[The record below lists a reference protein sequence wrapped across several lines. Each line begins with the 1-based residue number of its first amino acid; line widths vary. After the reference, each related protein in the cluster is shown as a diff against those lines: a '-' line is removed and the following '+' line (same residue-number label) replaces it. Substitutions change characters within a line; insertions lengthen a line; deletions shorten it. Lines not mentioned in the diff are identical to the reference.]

1 MFFVQNMNLMCFCG
15 LSRANILL
23 SYYRFPNLFSEALRK
38 SKPTENQLA
47 WQAEGRPK
55 SGRSS
60 VAEVQWIP
68 PSRLWWAASS
78 NAKVASCKCWMPWGE
93 SCQTWEVRMYEWSIT
108 HLRLGGGFLAPTAPH
123 RGKTGV
129 SGLMTPAL
137 VSRGALPARFALVVP
152 CQLLTHVSFG
162 RGGIRHRSFFARMID
177 MDVGAA
183 LEMVARHGL
192 DAPFLRE
199 PPGRCEGKNSLS

>member
-123 RGKTGV
+123 RGKTMCEWTHDSCACF
-129 SGLMTPAL
+129 SGCIAGQVCLSGSMPA
-137 VSRGALPARFALVVP
+137 ADTRFFGTRRYPTQIFLCP
-152 CQLLTHVSFG
+152 YDWHGCG
-162 RGGIRHRSFFARMID
+162 RGVGNGGKAWSGRTVSERTAR
-177 MDVGAA
+177 
-183 LEMVARHGL
+183 
-192 DAPFLRE
+192 
-199 PPGRCEGKNSLS
+199 